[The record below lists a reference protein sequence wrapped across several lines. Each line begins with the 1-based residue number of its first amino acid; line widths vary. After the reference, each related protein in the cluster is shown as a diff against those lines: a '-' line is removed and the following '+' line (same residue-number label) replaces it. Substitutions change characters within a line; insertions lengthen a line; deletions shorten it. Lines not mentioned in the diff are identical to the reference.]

1 MSRALNIKATV
12 AEVIAMSAKK
22 GAAITAIEP
31 LTPAGTRVVYMNS
44 DQTATIARA
53 YGSRVITGP
62 VVREAWGTRRMI

>member
-31 LTPAGTRVVYMNS
+31 LTPVGTRVVYMNS

-53 YGSRVITGP
+53 YGSRVITGA
-62 VVREAWGTRRMI
+62 VVRQAWGTRRMI